1 MTQVISLVAPPKAI
15 TPAHSSPMELDDHDG
30 PRAIRAATDTPD
42 SPSPRTVDPAR
53 KRAAS
58 INTAEANYARF
69 EHLRL
74 NTPTN
79 MNKDSPRDHICLCT
93 PAPKIPRPRN
103 GESRIF
109 FVVIV
114 FVVVVIGAP
123 RLMRRE
129 DPNSSI

>member
-1 MTQVISLVAPPKAI
+1 
-15 TPAHSSPMELDDHDG
+15 MELDDHDG
-30 PRAIRAATDTPD
+30 PRAFRAATDTPD
-42 SPSPRTVDPAR
+42 SPSPRTVDLAR

-123 RLMRRE
+123 ASCVVKTQTARFERPLMSRQQLSKLCFQ
-129 DPNSSI
+129 D